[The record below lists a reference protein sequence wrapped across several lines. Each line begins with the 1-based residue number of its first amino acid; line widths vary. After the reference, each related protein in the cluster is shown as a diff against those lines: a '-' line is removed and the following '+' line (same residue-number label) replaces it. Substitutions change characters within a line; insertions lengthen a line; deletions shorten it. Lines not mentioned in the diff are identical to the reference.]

1 MKACPFCAEE
11 IKDEAIVCR
20 YCGRDLIGDN
30 RNPPVQS
37 LPVNRPESLK
47 YWLIASTIFLV
58 ILLITSF
65 TIFNIQRV
73 DVKEAFQA
81 YDLQTPYRDAGYDEY
96 YYESNDRSVCT
107 EADVTG
113 EISCYSVEDLRERER
128 NVLIYMLGEFPLFF
142 IGIFGPWYFFKRGR
156 NSVAFVLSIIPFL
169 PFCFFLFIVY
179 CRYFFQLI
187 FYPDP

>member
-1 MKACPFCAEE
+1 MKACPYCAEE

-81 YDLQTPYRDAGYDEY
+81 YDLQTPYRDTDYDEY
-96 YYESNDRSVCT
+96 YYESDDRSVCSEDEDGYT
-107 EADVTG
+107 D
-113 EISCYSVEDLRERER
+113 CYSMEELRERER
-128 NVLIYMLGEFPLFF
+128 NVLIYLLGEFPLFF
-142 IGIFGPWYFFKRGR
+142 IGIFGPWYFFKKGR

-169 PFCFFLFIVY
+169 PFCFFCSLFTADI
-179 CRYFFQLI
+179 FFS
-187 FYPDP
+187 